1 MFPKMKNIE
10 TTFRFIRML
19 TFVSVITS
27 LSAGVFFFA
36 WATRAINAAQS
47 KIYILSAGKAME
59 AFASDRSSNL
69 AAEAKAHVIDFHE
82 HFLTLD
88 PDEKF
93 IAEGIKRALYLADV
107 SAKRVY
113 DNLKES
119 GYYAAVVSANISQR
133 IEVDSVLLDM
143 TVYPFHFRLFG
154 TEKITRLTSITTRDL
169 VTEGW
174 LREVSRSDNDP
185 HGLLIERWSVLDNRD
200 IKIQQR

>member
-10 TTFRFIRML
+10 TAFQHIRL
-19 TFVSVITS
+19 FTCIVVLGSLIFCCVVSW
-27 LSAGVFFFA
+27 LSY
-36 WATRAINAAQS
+36 RASEHAIQR
-47 KIYILSAGKAME
+47 IYILSAGKALE

-69 AAEAKAHVIDFHE
+69 TAEAKAHITDFHE
-82 HFLTLD
+82 HFFTLD

-93 IAEGIKRALYLADV
+93 IAEGIKRALYLADA
-107 SAKRVY
+107 SAKHVY

-119 GYYAAVVSANISQR
+119 GYYAGVVSANISQR
-133 IEVDSVLLDM
+133 IEVDSIQLDM

-154 TEKITRLTSITTRDL
+154 SEKITRLTSIATRDL
-169 VTEGW
+169 VTEGY

-185 HGLLIERWSVLDNRD
+185 HGLLIERWSVIDNRD